1 MPSNLKRRV
10 ERLEGS
16 HLDNE
21 EVFDVAGI
29 KMTGREIRQMFKDVD
44 GKSRAN
50 HSEKEG
56 FKCLET

>member
-29 KMTGREIRQMFKDVD
+29 KMTGREIRQMFEEVD
-44 GKSRAN
+44 GMTRGLP
-50 HSEKEG
+50 SEKEG
-56 FKCLET
+56 FKCRKT